1 MENSALVGAGSTDE
15 WLQGNGSFVYAS
27 TIETNALTPAPV
39 TALCFD
45 PYEELLW
52 FGNCHGRIASYYAPS
67 FERYTAVCATRG
79 DIRDMNATEMVILSL
94 SASELKANTRHGLV
108 AFSFGSQSMQ
118 NLNSMR
124 LLPGTSSLFMGGD
137 QRKLIQFD
145 LEKQKELRVANIKE
159 KNANLIRL
167 NGTQLFTADT
177 EGKITL
183 RALGTM
189 DTIRVISAHGGAITD
204 FDVNGTKLIT
214 SGCSMRLGVPHGDPY
229 VKVYDLRNF
238 SALPPIPLSFAPLFS
253 RFLTLPTFCDSRV
266 FSVGQNG
273 QAQMMFLNERNAG
286 VPVIIDSGG
295 YHLTAFDFS
304 TTKQYLAF
312 GDEIGNIHVYADR
325 PNPAIND
332 SSYDTDFADPSLGP
346 PQSFLIDDTH
356 TPLASVPLPF
366 SCDDTYFSDWPEE
379 MCQNVYRR
387 PKPLPAH
394 PTMSTIQFVGYAPN
408 PRANTPLAYFNVVP
422 YYLDGQEACEVEDS
436 PGPVVI
442 PQFYRK
448 LEIRRSRSGRLD
460 DNTVLKY
467 NKTDYVPMENVAS
480 SNIINPIVLILFH
493 IAALRNVILSHI
505 CEDEHC
511 IVCQLDFV
519 FRIISD
525 KRKSKEAAACTNL
538 IRSLVVSGAA
548 PVVGPVQVTTQNLF
562 SYVMNAMNKSMVGE
576 ERQKLSDILESDLTV
591 LSRCI
596 RCGELNGSD
605 EKKIVI
611 SLNYPEAAEQRSM
624 SYLLEKALH
633 AKGQRQGPCESCAVT
648 TRMDDTRRVQKLA
661 PILLFNMNPS
671 SPKYMEFWEKQLKL
685 SESRPRY
692 RIPEK
697 ECSLEGGGRTERP
710 CRYGQECRNRA
721 YCKYSHGTDDWDLEC
736 ASWLEDTGCGDWKHF
751 VAPTFNARVAN
762 GLAILSEKPMEGEY
776 DRYELVGMVAAIGNG
791 NGQWTHSVTLVKDD
805 TDSKLP
811 WCLFDDVLVTRV
823 HEDEAL
829 HIDPRWKL
837 PLILCYANEKCGLM
851 KVTETRLPIPCSVFQ
866 TDCNLTGNE
875 EVARER
881 RMLDIPGEGEY
892 VGIDAEFINVGNEHG
907 RKSVGRVS
915 CVNSTGEQV
924 LIDDYVVT
932 CEGDV
937 VDDYLTQYSGIME
950 DDLDPTKST
959 KHLTTLKRVYMKVLH
974 LIERGCIFVGHAL
987 VNDFSTLNIHVP
999 PKQMIDTVELFR
1011 VPQQRLFSLQFLAWH
1026 LLGEKI
1032 QVGIHDSVE
1041 DARVALKLF
1050 RKWEELNKDGT
1061 LDSVLNTLYTT
1072 GKQLGWR
1079 VDHGPQSKSGSP
1091 LSETPMAGTS
1101 PPLE

>member
-1 MENSALVGAGSTDE
+1 
-15 WLQGNGSFVYAS
+15 GSFVYAS

-108 AFSFGSQSMQ
+108 AFSSQSMQ
-118 NLNSMR
+118 SLNSMR

-145 LEKQKELRVANIKE
+145 LEKQKELVINKVQVFE
-159 KNANLIRL
+159 FQTLIL
-167 NGTQLFTADT
+167 VLLQTIQ
-177 EGKITL
+177 ITL

-266 FSVGQNG
+266 FSVGQVNSSG
-273 QAQMMFLNERNAG
+273 IKVQITIYLFSDHYLSMNYSFFL
-286 VPVIIDSGG
+286 
-295 YHLTAFDFS
+295 
-304 TTKQYLAF
+304 
-312 GDEIGNIHVYADR
+312 GNIHVYADR

-379 MCQNVYRR
+379 MCQNVYRCF
-387 PKPLPAH
+387 
-394 PTMSTIQFVGYAPN
+394 TFSSTSDHRYAPN

-422 YYLDGQEACEVEDS
+422 YYLDGQEACGMLKPLDSFKFSICFVFVEVEDS
-436 PGPVVI
+436 PGPFI
-442 PQFYRK
+442 TN
-448 LEIRRSRSGRLD
+448 G
-460 DNTVLKY
+460 TVELNLLSMLY
-467 NKTDYVPMENVAS
+467 
-480 SNIINPIVLILFH
+480 LQILFH

-525 KRKSKEAAACTNL
+525 KRKSKEAAA
-538 IRSLVVSGAA
+538 VSVIHSGK
-548 PVVGPVQVTTQNLF
+548 G
-562 SYVMNAMNKSMVGE
+562 
-576 ERQKLSDILESDLTV
+576 LSGRRLTSFPSKWM
-591 LSRCI
+591 L
-596 RCGELNGSD
+596 
-605 EKKIVI
+605 KII
-611 SLNYPEAAEQRSM
+611 
-624 SYLLEKALH
+624 
-633 AKGQRQGPCESCAVT
+633 C
-648 TRMDDTRRVQKLA
+648 
-661 PILLFNMNPS
+661 S
-671 SPKYMEFWEKQLKL
+671 SEIYH
-685 SESRPRY
+685 
-692 RIPEK
+692 
-697 ECSLEGGGRTERP
+697 
-710 CRYGQECRNRA
+710 CR
-721 YCKYSHGTDDWDLEC
+721 
-736 ASWLEDTGCGDWKHF
+736 
-751 VAPTFNARVAN
+751 
-762 GLAILSEKPMEGEY
+762 
-776 DRYELVGMVAAIGNG
+776 
-791 NGQWTHSVTLVKDD
+791 
-805 TDSKLP
+805 KLP

-837 PLILCYANEKCGLM
+837 PLILCYANEKCDVPTSFTSFSM
-851 KVTETRLPIPCSVFQ
+851 VP
-866 TDCNLTGNE
+866 
-875 EVARER
+875 
-881 RMLDIPGEGEY
+881 MLDIPGEGEY
-892 VGIDAEFINVGNEHG
+892 VGIDAEFINLKLMPKALE
-907 RKSVGRVS
+907 KSVGRVS

-950 DDLDPTKST
+950 DDLDPSKST

-1050 RKWEELNKDGT
+1050 RKWEELNKDG
-1061 LDSVLNTLYTT
+1061 
-1072 GKQLGWR
+1072 QLGWR
-1079 VDHGPQSKSGSP
+1079 VDHAPHSKSSSP